1 MDTGTRALRIVTRAW
16 EQAAA
21 LDARTAHAASMH
33 PAAGR
38 PTDASR
44 LTERLGLARELAAR
58 SARTGLAAA

>member
-1 MDTGTRALRIVTRAW
+1 V
-16 EQAAA
+16 

-38 PTDASR
+38 PTEASG